1 MLKRIN
7 TPSIVASDHL
17 SVVRRAIP
25 SDLDIEITKVIPRLN
40 EGGLF
45 VKYSRRPDKDD
56 GDIESAVREHL
67 QEHPMRPWFNPLSRV
82 DVGLVLG
89 KPWIE
94 DMYRSPSQ
102 RLKVEFLPSSSGLPP
117 VEMTQETLYSLF
129 RRYGKLKDIER
140 QPPTSPITPR
150 FAYVEFSRA
159 KVAVLAK
166 CCVHGLTI
174 LEKDGGG
181 KHGTILK
188 ITYERRFK
196 GAWIMDWLFNHP
208 RIVIPALAALIAAI
222 TVIIFDPIRT
232 FFVKMKI
239 KSWLNA
245 EGTARGVW
253 QWIRKQVNR
262 ANILSF
268 SRQPSETNL
277 LSAVWEDRKDDIV
290 QLRTWLTENSG
301 TFIVVQGPQGSGK
314 RELVLDQ
321 ALRGRKY
328 KLVVDCKPI
337 QEARGDARTISVAA
351 AQVGYWPVFSWMN
364 SISSFFDMVAQSMIG
379 TKAGFSETLDAQLGK
394 IWQNTA
400 FALKQVALEN
410 HSKDKDSQLT
420 DEQYLDAHPEER
432 PVVVIENFSQRTG
445 DKTLVYDKVAEWAA
459 TLTTANI
466 AHVIFLTTDVSSRS
480 KSLSRA
486 LPNQVFRTISLGDC
500 SLEVGKRFLLR
511 YLEREEASR
520 SKLEEWLGNLE
531 GCIAAV
537 GGRLTDLEFMA
548 HRIKTGETPSRA
560 WPPCL
565 PSNWDVVRLQ
575 NL

>member
-7 TPSIVASDHL
+7 IPSIVASDHL
-17 SVVRRAIP
+17 SVAERAIP
-25 SDLDIEITKVIPRLN
+25 SDAGIEITKVIPWLN

-45 VKYSRRPDKDD
+45 VKYSRRPDRDD
-56 GDIESAVREHL
+56 TDIERVVRDHL
-67 QEHPMRPWFNPLSRV
+67 QKHPMRPWFNPLCRV

-102 RLKVEFLPSSSGLPP
+102 RLKVEFLPTSSGLPA
-117 VEMTQETLYSLF
+117 VEMTQEALYPLF
-129 RRYGKLKDIER
+129 RCYGTLKDIER

-166 CCVHGLTI
+166 CCVHGLTV

-188 ITYERRFK
+188 ITYEKRYK
-196 GAWIMDWLFNHP
+196 GAWLIDWLFNHP

-232 FFVKMKI
+232 FFIKMKI
-239 KSWLNA
+239 KSWLIA
-245 EGTARGVW
+245 EDKGIW
-253 QWIRKQVNR
+253 HWIRTQVNR

-268 SRQPSETNL
+268 SRQGSETNL
-277 LSAVWEDRKDDIV
+277 LSAVWDDRKDDIE
-290 QLRTWLTENSG
+290 QLRTWLGENSG

-321 ALRGRKY
+321 ALQGRKY
-328 KLVVDCKPI
+328 KLVVDCKLI
-337 QEARGDARTISVAA
+337 QEARGDAKTISVAA

-364 SISSFFDMVAQSMIG
+364 SISSFFDMIAQSMIG

-394 IWQNTA
+394 VLQNTA
-400 FALKQVALEN
+400 SALKQVALE
-410 HSKDKDSQLT
+410 SRDQDKDSQLS
-420 DEQYLDAHPEER
+420 DEQYLDAHHKER
-432 PVVVIENFSQRTG
+432 PVVVIENFSERAG
-445 DKTLVYDKVAEWAA
+445 DKTVVYDKVAEWAA
-459 TLTTANI
+459 ALTTANI
-466 AHVIFLTTDVSSRS
+466 AHVIFLTTDASSRS
-480 KSLSRA
+480 KSLRRA
-486 LPNQVFRTISLGDC
+486 LPNQVFRVISLRDC
-500 SLEVGKRFLLR
+500 SLEVGRKFLLR
-511 YLEREEASR
+511 YLEREQASEPN
-520 SKLEEWLGNLE
+520 LERGLENLE
-531 GCIAAV
+531 GCIATV

-548 HRIKTGETPSRA
+548 HRIKTGETPISA
-560 WPPCL
+560 W
-565 PSNWDVVRLQ
+565 
-575 NL
+575 